1 MFCSQCGT
9 RAATSNQRYCPECG
23 NDRTVPSTAAPA
35 SGPAPE
41 SARGPVS
48 PPYMA
53 YTPVVRVDHHHGLLR
68 PLLLLVGAFMLLPLL
83 IPLAFGSLVAGVVLI
98 GFVLKALPLLALC
111 AFVAWFVSRRQGARH
126 GFPIR

>member
-23 NDRTVPSTAAPA
+23 NDRTVPTAAPA

-41 SARGPVS
+41 SAPGQV
-48 PPYMA
+48 PPTYMA

-98 GFVLKALPLLALC
+98 GFMLKALPLLALC
-111 AFVAWFVSRRQGARH
+111 AFVAWFVSRRQSARH
-126 GFPIR
+126 GAPIR